1 MAMSQSNAAP
11 QGALA
16 MNDQRVEG
24 EGHVKNWLECI
35 RSRATPNAPIEVG
48 YAHSVA
54 GIMCLK
60 AWETGRRQK
69 YDPARMEI
77 VPG

>member
-1 MAMSQSNAAP
+1 MQGGTTAAGVAVMG
-11 QGALA
+11 Q
-16 MNDQRVEG
+16 NDPRVGG

-60 AWETGRRQK
+60 AWESGRRQI
-69 YDPARMEI
+69 YDAQKMEI
-77 VPG
+77 TAG

>member
-1 MAMSQSNAAP
+1 MAMSQTNAPA

-48 YAHSVA
+48 YAHRS
-54 GIMCLK
+54 
-60 AWETGRRQK
+60 
-69 YDPARMEI
+69 
-77 VPG
+77 PGSCA